1 MDYIALDLR
10 TFFTP
15 SEAAMAWCEI
25 TNITAQ
31 NQHNYQHVLHEI
43 LEAIRLEELPA
54 QIPVTHHDDWITEQ
68 TRTKRYPDRAK
79 IAREDLKRWAEA
91 REQKPKFLFPE
102 MRDIKPVATKTETAP
117 VMEQAHI
124 SNSQQRFA
132 AWRKQ
137 AKEIWD
143 EHANYTQDQVAHI
156 IREDMITKKQGV
168 YSIKTIVRYISSV
181 DPRTNRVGRRKLE
194 TID

>member
-1 MDYIALDLR
+1 MDYSILDLR

-15 SEAAMAWCEI
+15 SEAAMAWCDI
-25 TNITAQ
+25 TNVTTQ
-31 NQHNYQHVLHEI
+31 NQHNYEHVLHEI
-43 LEAIRLEELPA
+43 SEAIRLEELPA

-68 TRTKRYPDRAK
+68 TRTKRHPDRAK

-91 REQKPKFLFPE
+91 RGQKPKFLFPR
-102 MRDIKPVATKTETAP
+102 MRDVLPVTAISETAP
-117 VMEQAHI
+117 IIEQAPI

-143 EHANYTQDQVAHI
+143 EHANYTQDQVGTI
-156 IREDMITKKQGV
+156 IREDMIAKKKGV
-168 YSIKTIVRYISSV
+168 YSVKTIVRYISAV

>member
-1 MDYIALDLR
+1 MDYVALDLR

-25 TNITAQ
+25 TNVTAQ

-43 LEAIRLEELPA
+43 SEAIRLEELPA

-68 TRTKRYPDRAK
+68 TRTIRHPDRAK

-91 REQKPKFLFPE
+91 RGQKPKFLFPE
-102 MRDIKPVATKTETAP
+102 TRDTQPVIAISEAAP
-117 VMEQAHI
+117 VVEQAPI

-137 AKEIWD
+137 AKGIWD

-168 YSIKTIVRYISSV
+168 YSIKTIVRYIFAV
-181 DPRTNRVGRRKLE
+181 DPRINRVGRRKLE

>member
-1 MDYIALDLR
+1 MDYVALDLR

-25 TNITAQ
+25 TTVTVD
-31 NQHNYQHVLHEI
+31 NQHNFQHVLHEI
-43 LEAIRLEELPA
+43 SEAIRLEELPA

-68 TRTKRYPDRAK
+68 PRTKRHPDRAK

-91 REQKPKFLFPE
+91 RGQKPKFLFPE
-102 MRDIKPVATKTETAP
+102 MRDVQPIAAISETAP
-117 VMEQAHI
+117 VIEQAHI
-124 SNSQQRFA
+124 SNSQQRFE

-137 AKEIWD
+137 AKEIWAD
-143 EHANYTQDQVAHI
+143 HPNYTQDQVGTI
-156 IREDMITKKQGV
+156 IREDTIAKKKGV
-168 YSIKTIVRYISSV
+168 YSVKTIVRYISAV

>member
-1 MDYIALDLR
+1 MDYSILDLR

-15 SEAAMAWCEI
+15 SEAAMAWCDI
-25 TNITAQ
+25 TSVTVD
-31 NQHNYQHVLHEI
+31 NQHNYRHILHEI
-43 LEAIRLEELPA
+43 SEAIHEGQLPA
-54 QIPVTHHDDWITEQ
+54 QIPVTHHDSWITQQ
-68 TRTKRYPDRAK
+68 TRSKRHPDKAK
-79 IAREDLKRWAEA
+79 IAREDLRRWAEA

-102 MRDIKPVATKTETAP
+102 MRDIKPVAAKTEAAP
-117 VMEQAHI
+117 IMEQAPI

-137 AKEIWD
+137 AKGIWD
-143 EHANYTQDQVAHI
+143 EHANYTQDQVGTI
-156 IREDMITKKQGV
+156 IREDMIAKKKGV
-168 YSIKTIVRYISSV
+168 YSVKTIVRYISAV